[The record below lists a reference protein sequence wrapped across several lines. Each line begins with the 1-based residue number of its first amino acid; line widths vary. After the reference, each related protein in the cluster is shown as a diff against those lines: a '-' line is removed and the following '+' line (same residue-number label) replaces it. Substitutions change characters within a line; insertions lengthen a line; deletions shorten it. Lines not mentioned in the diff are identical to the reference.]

1 MNSHLHAD
9 LMHSRLAEI
18 EQSAERY
25 RREGD
30 IASRPRRFARAG
42 GSRRPQL
49 RFGLAT
55 RGA

>member
-18 EQSAERY
+18 ERSAERY

-30 IASRPRRFARAG
+30 IASRPRRFARID
-42 GSRRPQL
+42 SFRRPSL
-49 RFGLAT
+49 RFRIAT
-55 RGA
+55 RSA